1 MGKKPIAI
9 LGVSVSISTQT
20 CNIKQIKFLDSNCGR
35 GFARIEDT
43 CLNISHTLATQDEIA
58 EKCSEIGA
66 TPLVTKS
73 DAHYFQIKVSLH
85 L

>member
-1 MGKKPIAI
+1 MKHID
-9 LGVSVSISTQT
+9 
-20 CNIKQIKFLDSNCGR
+20 FLDSNCGR

-58 EKCSEIGA
+58 EKCSGIGA

>member
-1 MGKKPIAI
+1 M
-9 LGVSVSISTQT
+9 
-20 CNIKQIKFLDSNCGR
+20 
-35 GFARIEDT
+35 IEDT

-73 DAHYFQIKVSLH
+73 DAHYFQIKVSLNS
-85 L
+85 